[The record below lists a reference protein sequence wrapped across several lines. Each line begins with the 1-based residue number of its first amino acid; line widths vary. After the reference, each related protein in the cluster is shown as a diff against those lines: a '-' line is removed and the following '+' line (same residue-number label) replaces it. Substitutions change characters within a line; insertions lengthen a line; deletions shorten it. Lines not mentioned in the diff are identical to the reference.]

1 MDYET
6 AVKKYTEL
14 RDKNAQI
21 QADAD
26 KAIAENKE
34 KMEKLG
40 TWMQLKAEKD
50 GLESVKTK
58 FGTVFWTVGAR
69 CTVANG
75 EAFFDF
81 VQEKKAWE
89 LVEKRASKV
98 AVRDWLETHK
108 QLPPGVDYVTY
119 KQINVRAR

>member
-1 MDYET
+1 MDFEK
-6 AVKKYTEL
+6 AVKKYIEL
-14 RDKNAQI
+14 RDLNAQI
-21 QADAD
+21 TADAD
-26 KAIAENKE
+26 KAVAENKE
-34 KMEKLG
+34 KMEKLAA
-40 TWMQLKAEKD
+40 WLQLKAE
-50 GLESVKTK
+50 ESKLDKVPTK

-69 CTVANG
+69 CSVSNG

-81 VQEKKAWE
+81 VKQQGAFE

-108 QLPPGVDYVTY
+108 QLPPGVDYVTF